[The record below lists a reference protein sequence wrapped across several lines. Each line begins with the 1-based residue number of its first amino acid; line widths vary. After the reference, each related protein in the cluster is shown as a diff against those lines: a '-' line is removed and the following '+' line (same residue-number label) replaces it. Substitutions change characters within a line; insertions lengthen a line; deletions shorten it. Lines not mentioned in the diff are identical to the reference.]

1 MFIAKNTKKCAWCG
15 KQFTPSSPNN
25 KYCCEHCKREG
36 RREKGRN
43 RRMKHYYKKK
53 TWNTSTEAL
62 TVLGSKGT
70 SCSCKRKEDFH
81 EEMISI
87 RKVMKRLGIA

>member
-53 TWNTSTEAL
+53 TWKKAWN
-62 TVLGSKGT
+62 
-70 SCSCKRKEDFH
+70 R
-81 EEMISI
+81 MIPAI
-87 RKVMKRLGIA
+87 YFFLI